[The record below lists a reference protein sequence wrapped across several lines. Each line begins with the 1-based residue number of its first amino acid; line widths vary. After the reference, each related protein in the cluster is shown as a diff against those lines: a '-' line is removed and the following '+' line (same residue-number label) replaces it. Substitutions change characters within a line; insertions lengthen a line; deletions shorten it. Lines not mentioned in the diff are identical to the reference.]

1 MTVKKN
7 KISVG
12 KTVSL
17 TFRMF
22 SLWNRAYPNIFT
34 FEIIRILFSKV
45 SSYATIALSA
55 VLLDKIAAGGDFETV
70 LPWGMAVVFVQLLF
84 RSFDRFVFGWFSWQ
98 KLNSY
103 NIKTRN
109 FYSEKMLDIDFLQID
124 SPEMHALLEKIN
136 EGEFRSGW
144 GLGRAR
150 SFSVAFFTGFFDII
164 GSTALSV
171 TLFTSSV
178 PATGGNFTFLNSPVF
193 AVIIPLFM
201 LGVTFLSSF
210 FSIKASEYDNK
221 LSEKSGL
228 TNRLFGFF
236 MSFSDNPETSAD
248 IRIYGQ
254 EKFVDGFSNFPE
266 LTFSPK
272 GLGAKYAKGGQG
284 LLSAASSAVSGL
296 FTGFVYLFVGLKA
309 WAGAFGVGSVMQ
321 YISAITNLSSGI
333 GSFLQNFG
341 LIRTNAAFLENTFKF
356 LDTKS
361 VMDTGSLPVPKD
373 NPEIE
378 FRNVS
383 FIYPGTEDYA
393 LKNVS
398 IKFRVGEKLAIVG
411 ENGSG
416 KSTFIKLLCRLY
428 DPTEGEILLNGINI
442 KEYSYA
448 EYLSVFSVVF
458 QDFGLLPFSIAE
470 NVAASENYDPEK
482 VKKCLAEAGFSD
494 RSEKLQDGINTMI
507 SKYFDDGGVGFSG
520 GESQKIA
527 IARAL
532 YRDSPFVVLDE
543 PTAALDPV
551 AEYEIY
557 SKFDK
562 LVEGKTSVFISHRL
576 SSCRFCEDI
585 AVFDKGRLIQRG
597 DHKTLLSEENGKYSE
612 LWNAQAQ
619 YYA

>member
-1 MTVKKN
+1 M
-7 KISVG
+7 
-12 KTVSL
+12 
-17 TFRMF
+17 
-22 SLWNRAYPNIFT
+22 
-34 FEIIRILFSKV
+34 
-45 SSYATIALSA
+45 
-55 VLLDKIAAGGDFETV
+55 
-70 LPWGMAVVFVQLLF
+70 
-84 RSFDRFVFGWFSWQ
+84 
-98 KLNSY
+98 
-103 NIKTRN
+103 
-109 FYSEKMLDIDFLQID
+109 
-124 SPEMHALLEKIN
+124 
-136 EGEFRSGW
+136 SG
-144 GLGRAR
+144 
-150 SFSVAFFTGFFDII
+150 F
-164 GSTALSV
+164 
-171 TLFTSSV
+171 
-178 PATGGNFTFLNSPVF
+178 
-193 AVIIPLFM
+193 
-201 LGVTFLSSF
+201 
-210 FSIKASEYDNK
+210 
-221 LSEKSGL
+221 
-228 TNRLFGFF
+228 
-236 MSFSDNPETSAD
+236 
-248 IRIYGQ
+248 
-254 EKFVDGFSNFPE
+254 
-266 LTFSPK
+266 
-272 GLGAKYAKGGQG
+272 
-284 LLSAASSAVSGL
+284 

-321 YISAITNLSSGI
+321 YITAITMLSSGI

-393 LKNVS
+393 LKNVN

>member
-55 VLLDKIAAGGDFETV
+55 VLLDKIAAGGNLETV

-84 RSFDRFVFGWFSWQ
+84 RSFDQFVFGWFSWQ

-109 FYSEKMLDIDFLQID
+109 FYSEKMLDIDFSQID
-124 SPEMHALLEKIN
+124 SPEMHALLKKIK

-178 PATGGNFTFLNSPVF
+178 PTTGGNFTFLNSPVF

-236 MSFSDNPETSAD
+236 MSFSDNPETAAD

-254 EKFVDGFSNFPE
+254 EKFVDGFSDFPE

-284 LLSAASSAVSGL
+284 LFSAASSAVSGF

-356 LDTKS
+356 LDTES
-361 VMDTGSLPVPKD
+361 IMDTGSLPVPKD

>member
-1 MTVKKN
+1 MKKN

-22 SLWNRAYPNIFT
+22 SLWNKAYPNIFT

-55 VLLDKIAAGGDFETV
+55 VLLDKIAAGGNLETV

-84 RSFDRFVFGWFSWQ
+84 RSFDQFFFGWFSWQ
-98 KLNSY
+98 KLNIY
-103 NIKTRN
+103 NIKTRK
-109 FYSEKMLDIDFLQID
+109 FYSEKMLDIDFSQID
-124 SPEMHALLEKIN
+124 SPEMHTLLEKID
-136 EGEFRSGW
+136 EAEFRSGW
-144 GLGRAR
+144 GLARAR

-164 GSTALSV
+164 GSVALSV

-236 MSFSDNPETSAD
+236 MSFSDNPVRAAD

-284 LLSAASSAVSGL
+284 LLSAASSAVSGF

-321 YISAITNLSSGI
+321 YITAITMLSSGI

>member
-22 SLWNRAYPNIFT
+22 SLWNKAYPNIFT

-55 VLLDKIAAGGDFETV
+55 VLLDKIAAGGNLETV

-84 RSFDRFVFGWFSWQ
+84 RSFDQFFFGWFSWQ
-98 KLNSY
+98 KLNIY
-103 NIKTRN
+103 NIKTRK
-109 FYSEKMLDIDFLQID
+109 FYSEKMLDIDFSQID
-124 SPEMHALLEKIN
+124 SPEMHALLEKID
-136 EGEFRSGW
+136 EAEFRSGW
-144 GLGRAR
+144 GLARAR

-164 GSTALSV
+164 GSVALSV

-236 MSFSDNPETSAD
+236 MSFSDNPVRAAD

-254 EKFVDGFSNFPE
+254 EKFVDGFSDFPD

-284 LLSAASSAVSGL
+284 LLSAASSAVSGF

-321 YISAITNLSSGI
+321 YITAITMLSSGI

-361 VMDTGSLPVPKD
+361 VMNTGSLPVPKD

-393 LKNVS
+393 LKNVN